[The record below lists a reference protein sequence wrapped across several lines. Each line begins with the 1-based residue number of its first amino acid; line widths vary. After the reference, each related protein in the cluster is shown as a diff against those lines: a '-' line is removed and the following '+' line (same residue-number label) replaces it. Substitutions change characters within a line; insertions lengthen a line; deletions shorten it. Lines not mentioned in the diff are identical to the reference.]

1 MPTVR
6 SGQMA
11 TKGTN
16 AVNTDRPVVQMLPRV
31 FKYDPP
37 SNPALRVLT
46 ARAQVRPVKG
56 YEVKWLEHEPVP
68 EWDTTTNSGSNS
80 TDPIPVSNG
89 TYHRAG
95 DIILIPGTGEYVR
108 VEAVSSNNLDV
119 ARGFAGS
126 SAQSYASGQKLL
138 NLGQADM
145 EGNTSPVA
153 KTSLEVTKS
162 NFTQI
167 VKTPVHLSRTLSQV
181 ELYGGNE
188 RAERRNDAMGK
199 HGRLLELQFFH
210 GKKREDTST
219 ATNPIRLAG
228 GLDDFIT
235 TNKLAAGGALTESE
249 LFEWLGVVF
258 RHGVGGA
265 STRKVMFAGM
275 NVMNSIQSWGQAKLQ
290 TNSGARQQ
298 YGFDAATLVTPYGYV
313 DLVYHPLLEEEYAGY
328 AYVVDMRGIQ
338 IGVLQPTVLQT
349 DIQANDED
357 GFKDQY
363 LSELTFIIAQEK
375 AHGVISGVT
384 F

>member
-1 MPTVR
+1 MATVR
-6 SGQMA
+6 TGQMA

-16 AVNTDRPVVQMLPRV
+16 AVNSDRPVIQMLPRV

-46 ARAQVRPVKG
+46 QRAQVRPVKG
-56 YEVKWLEHEPVP
+56 TEVKWLEHEPVP
-68 EWDTTTNSGSNS
+68 EWDATTNSGSNS
-80 TDPIPVSNG
+80 TNPIPAGNG
-89 TYHRAG
+89 SYHRAG
-95 DIILIPGTGEYVR
+95 DIILIPRTGEYVR
-108 VEAVSSNNLDV
+108 VNSVSTNNVDV
-119 ARGFAGS
+119 TRGYAGS
-126 SAQSYASGQKLL
+126 TAASYNSGEKLL
-138 NLGQADM
+138 NLGPADM

-153 KTSLEVTKS
+153 KTSIEITKS

-210 GKKREDTST
+210 GIKREDTST

-228 GLDDFIT
+228 GLDNFIT
-235 TNKLAAGGALTESE
+235 TNVLDAGGALTESE
-249 LFEWLGVVF
+249 LWEWLGTVF

-265 STRKVMFAGM
+265 STRKACFAGQAFM
-275 NVMNSIQSWGQAKLQ
+275 NTVQSWGQAKLQ
-290 TNSGARQQ
+290 TDSGAKQQ
-298 YGFDAATLVTPYGYV
+298 YGFDASTLITPYGYL
-313 DLVYHPLLEEEYAGY
+313 DLVYHPLLEQQFDGY
-328 AYVVDMRGIQ
+328 AYIVDMRGIQ

-375 AHGVISGVT
+375 AHGIIKNIT